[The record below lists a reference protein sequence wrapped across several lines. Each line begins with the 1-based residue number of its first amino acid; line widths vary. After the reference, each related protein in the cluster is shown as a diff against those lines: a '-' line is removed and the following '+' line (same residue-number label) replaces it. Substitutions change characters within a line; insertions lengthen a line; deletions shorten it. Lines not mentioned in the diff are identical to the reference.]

1 MGHVPGLNGPR
12 AYEPGRFPTP
22 NVFTIQHARVDL
34 VRELDKEKIRYPDDD
49 LGKVDPPKSRLS
61 GELEPM

>member
-1 MGHVPGLNGPR
+1 MSHVPGLTDS
-12 AYEPGRFPTP
+12 GRRSGWSHQSH
-22 NVFTIQHARVDL
+22 IQHARVDL

-49 LGKVDPPKSRLS
+49 LGKSIRQKSPV